1 MAQTQTTEY
10 FDEGYT
16 TLEVLLQKAQSQGA
30 RRVGVVEAGWQESPL
45 GPVYQATAEVE
56 TADGR
61 VCRRMG
67 RARPGDA
74 RVPEPPEAATDDQ
87 VEVRAEARAVRA
99 AIRTAYPTGEA
110 DEAQPPYIKRVQA
123 LVRTAA
129 PRFHLTRDELA
140 SVAHSRYG
148 VESLNDLT
156 PEQADEAV
164 AWLEPFV
171 TGEG

>member
-74 RVPEPPEAATDDQ
+74 RSRTAGSGDPTTRSSAGRGAGC
-87 VEVRAEARAVRA
+87 ALG
-99 AIRTAYPTGEA
+99 IRTAYPTGEA
-110 DEAQPPYIKRVQA
+110 DRRSRRNINRVQ
-123 LVRTAA
+123 RWCGPRR
-129 PRFHLTRDELA
+129 PRFHLTRDDW
-140 SVAHSRYG
+140 R
-148 VESLNDLT
+148 
-156 PEQADEAV
+156 
-164 AWLEPFV
+164 AWLTAG
-171 TGEG
+171 TGSSR